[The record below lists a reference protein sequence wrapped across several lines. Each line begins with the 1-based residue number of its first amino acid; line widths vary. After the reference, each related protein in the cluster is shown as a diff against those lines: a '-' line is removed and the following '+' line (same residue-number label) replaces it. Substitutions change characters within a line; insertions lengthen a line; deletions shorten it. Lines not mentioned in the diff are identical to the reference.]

1 MIRLMKDELGKQIKN
16 FAGVRPKTYS
26 YLKMMEVV
34 IKKAK
39 DRKKCITKRELKF
52 EDNKNCLKIVLK
64 Y

>member
-1 MIRLMKDELGKQIKN
+1 MKDGLGKQIKN

>member
-1 MIRLMKDELGKQIKN
+1 MKDGLGKHIKN